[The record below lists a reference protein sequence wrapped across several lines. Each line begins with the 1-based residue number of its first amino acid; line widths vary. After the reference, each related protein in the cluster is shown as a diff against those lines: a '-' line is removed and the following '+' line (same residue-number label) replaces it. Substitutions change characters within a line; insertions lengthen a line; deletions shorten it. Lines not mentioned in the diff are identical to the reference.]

1 MDFRGQF
8 ERTKGS
14 SSADA
19 ECTVLTKA
27 HALNVR
33 DRGEQRKF
41 ANLGGTAGF
50 NSCPKHLG

>member
-1 MDFRGQF
+1 MKELYVSF
-8 ERTKGS
+8 

-27 HALNVR
+27 HTLDVYGK
-33 DRGEQRKF
+33 GEQRKF

-50 NSCPKHLG
+50 NSCPKLLG